1 MSATQTTHDELPIQ
15 EFIRRQRLRAE
26 SICCT
31 PRRAFSPY
39 PPPPTIPES
48 RPPPSSPSPW
58 IQHHALFLIT
68 LILLTSFHL
77 FLSARLQ
84 PFRFRTHAATSTRLH
99 FPTTILPSALLH
111 PTPKTPRPPFSN
123 LTHLPTLYP
132 LSATASLHHLL
143 ALHAP
148 CTTLIHS
155 LAHTRHASHTATR
168 ALTHLHAVALHT
180 NTTRHLAPPIAA
192 VRTALSS
199 LTRTSERWA
208 LHASLLAAEEGL
220 EAVLQT
226 GVGAQLAL
234 VIPTEARTWWRGSS
248 SSTAGGKK
256 GVERAARLRT
266 ACAAAAFRRALDE
279 VEGRLPGIV
288 GMGEEAKRA
297 VGAVDRAVL
306 GVCRGAVDVVG
317 DIDDPVMR
325 GCAGAVV
332 EDVGAARQWVRSKSG
347 VDSGDSD
354 EDGRGG

>member
-1 MSATQTTHDELPIQ
+1 MSTTQTTHDELQIQ

-26 SICCT
+26 SFCCT

-39 PPPPTIPES
+39 PPPPTIPKL

-58 IQHHALFLIT
+58 IQHRALFLIT

-77 FLSARLQ
+77 FLSAPLQ

-99 FPTTILPSALLH
+99 FLTTILPSALLH

-123 LTHLPTLYP
+123 LTHLPALYP
-132 LSATASLHHLL
+132 LSATASFHHLL

-155 LAHTRHASHTATR
+155 LAHTRHASHTATH
-168 ALTHLHAVALHT
+168 ALTHLHAAALHT
-180 NTTRHLAPPIAA
+180 NTTRHLAPPIDT

-226 GVGAQLAL
+226 GVGAQRALAT
-234 VIPTEARTWWRGSS
+234 PTKAQTWWRGSS
-248 SSTAGGKK
+248 STVGGKK

-266 ACAAAAFRRALDE
+266 ACAAAAFGRTLDE
-279 VEGRLPGIV
+279 VEGRLPGMV

-317 DIDDPVMR
+317 DVSFALASPSN
-325 GCAGAVV
+325 C
-332 EDVGAARQWVRSKSG
+332 SKRERERVLTREG
-347 VDSGDSD
+347 
-354 EDGRGG
+354 